1 MTANVRGRNGRRAA
15 AVALTAALVIG
26 GSLVAGGA
34 PAASKL
40 DKSKPKL
47 LANAVLHPV
56 AGDGSGDGLMEEE
69 GLFYAKQRGQRM
81 GIIAILIGLVPEQD
95 FALRFSRKP
104 CSAGA
109 SGFAKTR
116 RQIPFTSSPEGHA
129 HVEQQNLGTGLFRRT
144 RSIVVVSL
152 ETGNKFQGCGGLVL
166 GYELK
171 NVQIT
176 S

>member
-1 MTANVRGRNGRRAA
+1 MRVSERSRSGRRAA
-15 AVALTAALVIG
+15 AVTLAAALVIG
-26 GSLVAGGA
+26 GWLVAGGA
-34 PAASKL
+34 PAVSKQ

-69 GLFYAKQRGQRM
+69 GIFYAKQRGQRM

-109 SGFAKTR
+109 GGFAKTR
-116 RQIPFTSSPEGHA
+116 RQVPFTSGPEGHA
-129 HVEQQNLGTGLFRRT
+129 HVARENLGKGLIRRT
-144 RSIVVVSL
+144 RSVVVVSF
-152 ETGNKFQGCGGLVL
+152 ETGNKFQGCGALQL
-166 GYELK
+166 GYELQ